1 MVYCLVKNQFLH
13 YRGEIAIP
21 ERFDIS
27 IDNDRTSR
35 LFSFHCISNQ
45 KHFISKNLESAL
57 VDLSNNTFW
66 YRIPSALGTP
76 DKDQAAGDML
86 YTQKWY
92 LTAIINPNFPGSKQK
107 VPKGTYGIRVYSQCR
122 AQITEATT
130 ETHKSKMTQ

>member
-13 YRGEIAIP
+13 CRGEIAIP
-21 ERFDIS
+21 ERFDSS

-45 KHFISKNLESAL
+45 KHFISKNFESAL

-76 DKDQAAGDML
+76 DKDQAAVDML
-86 YTQKWY
+86 YTQIWY
-92 LTAIINPNFPGSKQK
+92 LTANYK
-107 VPKGTYGIRVYSQCR
+107 PKLSG
-122 AQITEATT
+122 
-130 ETHKSKMTQ
+130 

>member
-1 MVYCLVKNQFLH
+1 MEDLSIRCLTCVIPLT
-13 YRGEIAIP
+13 RDP
-21 ERFDIS
+21 ERFAIS
-27 IDNDRTSR
+27 IDTIEHQDCPVFTVFLTRT
-35 LFSFHCISNQ
+35 NQ

-92 LTAIINPNFPGSKQK
+92 LTANYK
-107 VPKGTYGIRVYSQCR
+107 PKLSW
-122 AQITEATT
+122 
-130 ETHKSKMTQ
+130 